1 VEAKD
6 IMLLQQI
13 VNGIVL
19 GGIYSLTALG
29 ATMVYGIMRILDIN
43 NAGAYA
49 IGAYVGYYI
58 YSSTES
64 LLLAIILGMLITG
77 IFGIIIQRLI
87 YLPLMDKSPNIALI
101 ASIGLF
107 IVVGDSLRLIAGARL
122 KAFHVGLPF
131 QSLEYLGI
139 NISAAW
145 ILILLT
151 TVVFLCLLWFIL
163 VKTKIGLAWKATSQD
178 IEIAST
184 MGVNPRV
191 IIGFNYLLG
200 YGFAAAAGIMVGIM
214 YASIYPHMGDI
225 PAYKMLSIIVLG
237 GLGSPFGAVIA
248 AMTIGM
254 LETLVGGYIGF
265 FLPRDAIAFI
275 ALVVILLVKPTGLI
289 REK

>member
-1 VEAKD
+1 
-6 IMLLQQI
+6 MLLQQI